1 MGVVA
6 KKSSSGCAHL
16 LHLFLLLSVAMM
28 VVNTDIVHVDA
39 AKGMVGTNAPTA
51 AAPEADC
58 SSALVSLAG
67 CLTFVE
73 DGSKEAK
80 PQRECCSSLKEVV
93 KKEVGCLCQA
103 FKQSADLGVK
113 LNITKALALPS
124 ACGVKT
130 PPFSKC
136 NLALGDGAPAA
147 PAPAFSPV
155 EPPILSPSSQQSTV
169 KAPAPSLVHSVAASF
184 SAPSLA
190 SLLASVAALSL
201 YYL

>member
-1 MGVVA
+1 MGVVV
-6 KKSSSGCAHL
+6 KKSSSGCA
-16 LHLFLLLSVAMM
+16 HLFLLLSVAMM
-28 VVNTDIVHVDA
+28 VVNTGIVHVDA

-67 CLTFVE
+67 CLSFVE
-73 DGSKEAK
+73 EGSKETK

-136 NLALGDGAPAA
+136 NLAVGDGVLAAPA
-147 PAPAFSPV
+147 PAPAFSLV

-190 SLLASVAALSL
+190 SLLASGAALSL